1 MKTVAVVLVLLLA
14 FGGLRVGAVT
24 VEELYEEQLEASGG
38 RELIDG
44 LPEDTRVLLES
55 LGIERLEPEEITELS
70 ADSVWDTVLSVATAA
85 LNGPLKTAGSVLLVI
100 LLYAW
105 LDGIRS
111 LKAGSAMP
119 TVFGTVC
126 ALAVC
131 SCLLLP
137 LTDVITAVS
146 EAMTSTSVFMG
157 SFTPTYAAVLLS
169 GGRAASALSFQSIVL
184 YVSQLLA
191 WVAAGVVV
199 PLMTV
204 SLALGVTGAVTPEMR
219 IGSVGRL
226 MAKTATWVLTM
237 GMLLF
242 SGLLSMQAL
251 TGKAVDGLGARAL
264 RFSVSTFVPVVG
276 GSLGESLST
285 IRGCLELLHSTLGGF
300 GVAAT
305 ALILLPPLCRCLWWS
320 LLLSVCRA
328 AAELFDLK
336 PIVGIAS
343 AAQSTVKCLI
353 GILSASGSFL
363 IVAITV
369 VTTATGG

>member
-1 MKTVAVVLVLLLA
+1 MKTVAMVLGLLMLL
-14 FGGLRVGAVT
+14 GGFRVGAVT
-24 VEELYEEQLEASGG
+24 VEELYAEQLEASGG
-38 RELIDG
+38 RELIAA
-44 LPEDTRVLLES
+44 LPEETRELLAE
-55 LGIERLEPEEITELS
+55 LGIERLEPQELTELS
-70 ADSVWDTVLSVATAA
+70 TGRLGKTVLSVVSAALKGPLATA
-85 LNGPLKTAGSVLLVI
+85 GTVLLII

-105 LDGIRS
+105 LDGLRS
-111 LKAGSAMP
+111 LKLRNTMAP
-119 TVFGTVC
+119 VFGTVC

-131 SCLLLP
+131 GCLLLP
-137 LTDVITAVS
+137 LTDVIRAVS

-157 SFTPTYAAVLLS
+157 SFTPIYAAALLS
-169 GGRAASALSFQSIVL
+169 SGRAATALSFQSVVL

-191 WVAAGVVV
+191 WLASGVIV

-219 IGSVGRL
+219 VGSVGKL
-226 MAKTATWVLTM
+226 IAKTATWVLTM

-251 TGKAVDGLGARAL
+251 TGQAVDGLGARAL

-285 IRGCLELLHSTLGGF
+285 IRGCLDLLHSTLGSF
-300 GVAAT
+300 GVVTT
-305 ALILLPPLCRCLWWS
+305 ALIVLPPLCRCLWWS
-320 LLLSVCRA
+320 LLMSVCRA
-328 AAELFDLK
+328 AADLFDLK
-336 PIVGIAS
+336 PIAEIAS
-343 AAQSTVKCLI
+343 AAQSTIKCLI

-363 IVAITV
+363 IVALTV